1 MSKTCNSFVC
11 EVYTTD
17 GALHIIRYASMKG
30 YVEFMQI
37 YDLEGNRVLEF
48 TQKNIIYTRIV
59 GPIFERN
66 EWMNYVK
73 DRIKEHEPAIKTKML
88 KVIIHDAINNVS
100 EMVVVEHNQ
109 N

>member
-1 MSKTCNSFVC
+1 
-11 EVYTTD
+11 
-17 GALHIIRYASMKG
+17 MKG

-73 DRIKEHEPAIKTKML
+73 DRIKEHEPAIKTKMI
-88 KVIIHDAINNVS
+88 KVVVHDAINNVS
-100 EMVVVEHNQ
+100 KIVVVEHNQ
-109 N
+109 D